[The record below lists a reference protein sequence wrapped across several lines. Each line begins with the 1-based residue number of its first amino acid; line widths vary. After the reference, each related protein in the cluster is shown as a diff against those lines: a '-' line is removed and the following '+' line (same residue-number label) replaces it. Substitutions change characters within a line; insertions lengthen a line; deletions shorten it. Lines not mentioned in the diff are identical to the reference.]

1 MPPRNITKYKE
12 YKLLERNYKAFNERK
27 GIPIAHRPLKFL
39 VSRSFLIKS
48 IFCLPEMEK
57 KCEIENLKQENKTRY
72 KQNEF

>member
-1 MPPRNITKYKE
+1 M
-12 YKLLERNYKAFNERK
+12 ERNYKAFNERK

-57 KCEIENLKQENKTRY
+57 KCEIENLKQENKQDINKTNFKAILKY
-72 KQNEF
+72 INLN